1 MSHGEGEKNKRKEE
15 EVSIKKS
22 REKNKRKKK
31 IRKKK
36 IKSRKVM
43 RFIIYVCFLLES
55 MEKMGFNNK
64 WISLMMQCIST
75 ISYFVLIN
83 RVILGSIILTR
94 GLQ

>member
-1 MSHGEGEKNKRKEE
+1 MVRG
-15 EVSIKKS
+15 
-22 REKNKRKKK
+22 KNKRKKEEV
-31 IRKKK
+31 RREKKNQEK
-36 IKSRKVM
+36 LTVM
-43 RFIIYVCFLLES
+43 RFIIYVFFLLEP

-75 ISYFVLIN
+75 VSYFVLIN